1 MANNQV
7 ANLALHRHWYD
18 LSALLDQ
25 QSQAQLS
32 LRRCIT
38 QRRRHEKANCIGR
51 GQKSRPWTAAT
62 MTGMGTLQVVSKT
75 LGNCFLQAMSDIG

>member
-7 ANLALHRHWYD
+7 ANLALHRQWYD

-38 QRRRHEKANCIGR
+38 QEQVLDSSNDDWYGDAPSGQQNAWKLFFYRR
-51 GQKSRPWTAAT
+51 
-62 MTGMGTLQVVSKT
+62 
-75 LGNCFLQAMSDIG
+75 